1 MRLPWTES
9 LSCQD
14 GWQQM
19 MDSVSRRG
27 PELMRRKPDM
37 LVILAL
43 ILGLGIIASGYTAD
57 QPDPEKV
64 ASQFIIR

>member
-1 MRLPWTES
+1 MPWRES
-9 LSCQD
+9 LSRQD
-14 GWQQM
+14 GWLIM
-19 MDSVSRRG
+19 MDSVSKRG
-27 PELMRRKPDM
+27 PALMKKKPDM
-37 LVILAL
+37 LMILAL

>member
-1 MRLPWTES
+1 MKK
-9 LSCQD
+9 
-14 GWQQM
+14 
-19 MDSVSRRG
+19 
-27 PELMRRKPDM
+27 KPDV
-37 LVILAL
+37 LVILAF